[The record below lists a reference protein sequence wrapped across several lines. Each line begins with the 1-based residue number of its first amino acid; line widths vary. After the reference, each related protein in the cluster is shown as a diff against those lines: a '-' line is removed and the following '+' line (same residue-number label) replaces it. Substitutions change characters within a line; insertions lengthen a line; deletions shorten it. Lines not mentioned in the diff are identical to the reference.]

1 VYHGTLEESARL
13 VSPRIV
19 GRYQVHEAFASGGMA
34 SVHFGRAHGAAG
46 FARIVAVKQLHP
58 SFAEDAATVST
69 LLDEARLVSRIQH
82 PSVVATLDVLVDG
95 ADILLVLEYVH
106 GESLARL
113 LRASPTP
120 PPVPVVTAVLADA
133 LHGLHAAH
141 EARGED
147 GEPLGIVHRDV
158 SPQNVM
164 VGVDG
169 LGRVIDFGVAKARG
183 RLQTTREGQVKG
195 KLAYMAPEQIRA
207 GEVTRRTDVFAAGV
221 VAWEALTGARLFA
234 GENEGHVIT
243 QVLNAEVAAPSA
255 RRASIGA
262 ELDAV
267 VLRALQ
273 RDPQARWATARD
285 FAVAL
290 ERCGTA
296 PGSDVGRWVED
307 SAGPVLAERA
317 ARVAEIERSA
327 AARSLR
333 ERAPRV
339 VATSDEVT
347 ATATVAAAPANDD
360 VTATAT
366 VSAAPAADDRSRPHA
381 SGDAPRPRKWAAL
394 AAIAVTAAVVLAMA
408 ASRAGGG
415 AVDAAGTTSEA
426 AAPAEAPTAAASA
439 GDPPAS
445 PVEVRAPA
453 AADAAPPV
461 ATPPPG
467 ARPAP
472 APTVASSA
480 RPKSATRDR
489 PAAASAAPPAASPP
503 PPSASADPFYR
514 FE

>member
-1 VYHGTLEESARL
+1 

-82 PSVVATLDVLVDG
+82 PGVVTTLDVLVEG

-113 LRASPTP
+113 LRATSGPA
-120 PPVPVVTAVLADA
+120 PVRVVTAVLAAA

-234 GENEGHVIT
+234 GDNEGHVISR
-243 QVLNAEVAAPSA
+243 VLAAEVAPPSSL
-255 RRASIGA
+255 RAEVGA

-273 RDPQARWATARD
+273 RNPEARWETARD

-296 PGSDVGRWVED
+296 PPSEVGRWVED
-307 SAGPVLAERA
+307 SAGPALAERA
-317 ARVAEIERSA
+317 ARVAAIERSA
-327 AARSLR
+327 ADRAA
-333 ERAPRV
+333 RAPAPR
-339 VATSDEVT
+339 AAAADEEVT
-347 ATATVAAAPANDD
+347 ATATV
-360 VTATAT
+360 TGATT
-366 VSAAPAADDRSRPHA
+366 DDRSAPDG
-381 SGDAPRPRKWAAL
+381 SGGTGRTRRWAAV
-394 AAIAVTAAVVLAMA
+394 AIAVTAAGILALA
-408 ASRAGGG
+408 ASRAGRG
-415 AVDAAGTTSEA
+415 APEATTTSAA
-426 AAPAEAPTAAASA
+426 AAPAGDAPAADAPAVPLPVTETPAAS
-439 GDPPAS
+439 
-445 PVEVRAPA
+445 VEVRAPGDSAASRPTPATAPPTA
-453 AADAAPPV
+453 AATERPRPTARDRRPAASAPVPATAAPP
-461 ATPPPG
+461 G
-467 ARPAP
+467 
-472 APTVASSA
+472 
-480 RPKSATRDR
+480 
-489 PAAASAAPPAASPP
+489 
-503 PPSASADPFYR
+503 ASADPFYR